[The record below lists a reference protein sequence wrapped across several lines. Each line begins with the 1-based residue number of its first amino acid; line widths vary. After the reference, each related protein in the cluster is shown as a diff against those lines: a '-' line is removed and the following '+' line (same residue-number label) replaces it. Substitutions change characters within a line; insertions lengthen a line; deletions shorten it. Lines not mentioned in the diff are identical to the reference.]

1 MHEVATSPYQS
12 ALEHI
17 DLLAL
22 EDQEALIEEVHYR
35 LIDRRRSEIARNAE
49 ETLSQFRRGQA
60 ETGTTDDL
68 RRALAGE
75 A

>member
-1 MHEVATSPYQS
+1 MQGVATSPYQS

-35 LIDRRRSEIARNAE
+35 LIDRRRSEIARNAA
-49 ETLSQFRRGQA
+49 ETLSQFRCGQA
-60 ETGTTDDL
+60 GAGSIDDL
-68 RRALAGE
+68 RQALADE

>member
-1 MHEVATSPYQS
+1 MQGVATSPYQS

-22 EDQEALIEEVHYR
+22 EDQEVLIEEVHYR

-49 ETLSQFRRGQA
+49 ETVSQFRRGQA
-60 ETGTTDDL
+60 DTGSIDDL

>member
-1 MHEVATSPYQS
+1 MQDVATSPYQS

-49 ETLSQFRRGQA
+49 ETLCQFRRGKA
-60 ETGTTDDL
+60 GTGSMGDL
-68 RRALAGE
+68 RQALAGD